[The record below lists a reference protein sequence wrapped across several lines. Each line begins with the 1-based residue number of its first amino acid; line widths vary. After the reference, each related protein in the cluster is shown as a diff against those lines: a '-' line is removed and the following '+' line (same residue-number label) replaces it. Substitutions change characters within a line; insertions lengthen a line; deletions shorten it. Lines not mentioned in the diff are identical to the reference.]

1 MIPNWVRKVEALNIS
16 EIIRLW
22 YLTVW
27 NVIGVLVLL
36 APRLGCLQC
45 TLELWG
51 VLSEL
56 LFRFVRLLFELLLF
70 ICLGK
75 QELLTVFLA
84 VLAVVL
90 VMRLQFADICLPAK
104 VITVDEGD
112 DCIVFVRWHMS

>member
-1 MIPNWVRKVEALNIS
+1 MVPNWVRKVEAFDIS

-22 YLTVW
+22 DLTVW

-36 APRLGCLQC
+36 APRLGSLQC

-56 LFRFVRLLFELLLF
+56 LFRFVGFLFELLLF
-70 ICLGK
+70 ISLSK
-75 QELLTVFLA
+75 QELLSVFLA

-90 VMRLQFADICLPAK
+90 VMSLQFADICLPAK
-104 VITVDEGD
+104 VIVVDEGD